1 MRSAKAEPA
10 VSWPEP
16 GVHMLHAWHEAR
28 PALAVKVPSGQYEHT
43 RSLVAVA
50 LALVNDPWAHGA
62 PTAVHDTASIVPEND
77 PAEQSMQALS
87 NDEDPALDI
96 LVPAAHVVHGV
107 HAALPDDELN

>member
-1 MRSAKAEPA
+1 MP
-10 VSWPEP
+10 
-16 GVHMLHAWHEAR
+16 HAWHEAR
-28 PALAVKVPSGQYEHT
+28 PALAVKVPSGQYEHA

-107 HAALPDDELN
+107 HDALPDDELN